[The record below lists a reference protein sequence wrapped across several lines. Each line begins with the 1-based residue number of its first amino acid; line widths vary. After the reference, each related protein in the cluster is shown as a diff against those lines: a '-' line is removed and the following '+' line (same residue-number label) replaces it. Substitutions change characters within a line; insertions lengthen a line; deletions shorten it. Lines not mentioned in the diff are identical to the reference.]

1 MKKKT
6 YDTPQDIILESL
18 SIKDYKDIRLP
29 ADDFL
34 DDGSS
39 SSFSDS
45 ENMREPNNN
54 DGEKKKFRFGHNIYE
69 KYSAYYICETVLNID
84 SQNIKYTK
92 DINLNELTTYDRSLP
107 YFDENLFSILYEFC
121 KKEKNNIIFKPDY
134 ILNDISGQKLINGIE
149 NFKQN
154 IQCLRDWIKKDNK
167 YDIIGEVSINYL
179 TKSHNNRK
187 LAQTEKYIKFIQLFN
202 EIKKAKEIKDKIKIN
217 FEKLFELIYG
227 NEKVL
232 LITTDG
238 RYDDYLNNL
247 KKSKIFANDTE
258 NDEDNNIYPIKILK
272 QIKSSDIHFIITYV
286 PRAYVN
292 IKSVYSNENEMEI
305 LRKNFENLNNKVKIL
320 TEENNRLGDL
330 SKEIKKLTEENNRLG
345 DLSKEV
351 KKLTEENK
359 VLNNKVSNLN
369 KEIENLKKK

>member
-1 MKKKT
+1 M
-6 YDTPQDIILESL
+6 
-18 SIKDYKDIRLP
+18 
-29 ADDFL
+29 
-34 DDGSS
+34 
-39 SSFSDS
+39 
-45 ENMREPNNN
+45 
-54 DGEKKKFRFGHNIYE
+54 
-69 KYSAYYICETVLNID
+69 NID

-107 YFDENLFSILYEFC
+107 YFDEKLFSILYEFC
-121 KKEKNNIIFKPDY
+121 KNEKNNIIFKPDY
-134 ILNDISGQKLINGIE
+134 ILNDISGQKLIDGIE

-154 IQCLRDWIKKDNK
+154 MQCLRDWIKKDKK

-179 TKSHNNRK
+179 TKSQNNRK

-202 EIKKAKEIKDKIKIN
+202 KIEKAKEIKDKIKIN
-217 FEKLFELIYG
+217 FEKIFELIYG

-238 RYDDYLNNL
+238 RYDDYLINL

-305 LRKNFENLNNKVKIL
+305 LKKNFENLYNKVKIL

-330 SKEIKKLTEENNRLG
+330 SKE
-345 DLSKEV
+345 V
-351 KKLTEENK
+351 KRLTEENK
-359 VLNNKVSNLN
+359 ILNNKVSNLN
-369 KEIENLKKK
+369 KEIENLKKNK

>member
-1 MKKKT
+1 
-6 YDTPQDIILESL
+6 
-18 SIKDYKDIRLP
+18 
-29 ADDFL
+29 
-34 DDGSS
+34 
-39 SSFSDS
+39 
-45 ENMREPNNN
+45 
-54 DGEKKKFRFGHNIYE
+54 
-69 KYSAYYICETVLNID
+69 LNID

-107 YFDENLFSILYEFC
+107 YFDEKLFSILYEFC
-121 KKEKNNIIFKPDY
+121 KNEKNNIIFKPDY
-134 ILNDISGQKLINGIE
+134 ILNDISGQKLIDGIE

-154 IQCLRDWIKKDNK
+154 MQCLRDWIKKDKK

-179 TKSHNNRK
+179 TKSQNNRK

-202 EIKKAKEIKDKIKIN
+202 KIEKAKEIKDKIKIN
-217 FEKLFELIYG
+217 FEKIFELIYG

-238 RYDDYLNNL
+238 RYDDYLINL

-305 LRKNFENLNNKVKIL
+305 LKKNFENLYNKVKIL

-330 SKEIKKLTEENNRLG
+330 SKE
-345 DLSKEV
+345 V
-351 KKLTEENK
+351 KRLTEENK
-359 VLNNKVSNLN
+359 ILNNKVSNLN
-369 KEIENLKKK
+369 KEIENLKKNK

>member
-1 MKKKT
+1 
-6 YDTPQDIILESL
+6 
-18 SIKDYKDIRLP
+18 
-29 ADDFL
+29 
-34 DDGSS
+34 
-39 SSFSDS
+39 
-45 ENMREPNNN
+45 
-54 DGEKKKFRFGHNIYE
+54 
-69 KYSAYYICETVLNID
+69 LNID

-107 YFDENLFSILYEFC
+107 YFDEKLFSILYEFC
-121 KKEKNNIIFKPDY
+121 KNEKNNIIFKPDY
-134 ILNDISGQKLINGIE
+134 ILNDISGQKLIDGIE

-154 IQCLRDWIKKDNK
+154 MQCLRDWIKKDKK

-179 TKSHNNRK
+179 TKSQNNRK

-202 EIKKAKEIKDKIKIN
+202 KIEKAKEIKDKIKIN
-217 FEKLFELIYG
+217 FEKIFELIYG

-238 RYDDYLNNL
+238 RYDDYLINL

-305 LRKNFENLNNKVKIL
+305 LKKNFENLYNKVKIL

-330 SKEIKKLTEENNRLG
+330 SKE
-345 DLSKEV
+345 V
-351 KKLTEENK
+351 KRLTEENK
-359 VLNNKVSNLN
+359 ILNNKVSNLN
-369 KEIENLKKK
+369 KEIENLKNNK